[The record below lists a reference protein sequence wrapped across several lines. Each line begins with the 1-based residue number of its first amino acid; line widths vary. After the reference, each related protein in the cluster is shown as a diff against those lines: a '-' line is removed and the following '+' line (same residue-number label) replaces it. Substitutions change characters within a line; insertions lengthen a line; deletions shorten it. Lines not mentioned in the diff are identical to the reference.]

1 MLAGGQLHPIR
12 ARSKTATSGKR
23 PLCREPVFARIR
35 TLEESMMSH
44 EGTERMLE
52 VQRPRVGVQLKD
64 VLITAELAK
73 RPYREPN
80 WKAQCTEL
88 NKLARVMANNPEQ
101 LVDALLKMALQL
113 CGAET
118 SGLSMLETIS
128 THQQLFRWT
137 NVAGTL
143 KSSVGGST
151 PRNFSPCG
159 VCTDK
164 ASAQLFSHPERYFT
178 YFADA
183 NVPFVEALVIP
194 VRVGSTIPGTIWILS
209 HREGKGFD
217 AEDVRIMTDL
227 ADFTGCAL
235 GLLHATQ
242 AERDARI
249 NLEREIELRR
259 QTEAALRKI
268 KDGLETEIESR
279 TSQLQ
284 QLTGNLLSAQDDE
297 RRRIAREL
305 HDSTGQALAG
315 LSMTIAEMH
324 KDASGANLRRFEECR
339 ALIATAASEIRS
351 LSYLLHPPLM
361 DELGLPSAI
370 AEYVEGFVKRSGI
383 RIQVEVPKEL
393 RRLEGNRE
401 IALFR
406 IIQESLGNIHRHS
419 GSATAS
425 LRIFCL
431 DQDIVLE
438 IRDQGRGLA
447 VDSSGK
453 ANTGVGIRSMQE
465 RLRQFGGSLQIESN
479 ETGTSV
485 RAVLPRQS
493 SLSMASKQTA

>member
-1 MLAGGQLHPIR
+1 
-12 ARSKTATSGKR
+12 
-23 PLCREPVFARIR
+23 
-35 TLEESMMSH
+35 MMSR
-44 EGTERMLE
+44 ECTERNLE
-52 VQRPRVGVQLKD
+52 LTPPRVGVQLKD
-64 VLITAELAK
+64 ILITTELAN
-73 RPYREPN
+73 RANREPN
-80 WKAQCTEL
+80 WKAQSIAFSM
-88 NKLARVMANNPEQ
+88 LARIMANNPER
-101 LVDALLKMALQL
+101 LVDTLLKMALEL
-113 CGAET
+113 CGADT
-118 SGLSMLETIS
+118 SGLSMLETMS
-128 THQQLFRWT
+128 RNQQLFRWT

-143 KSSVGGST
+143 KGRVGATT

-159 VCTDK
+159 VCTDN

-194 VRVGSTIPGTIWILS
+194 IRVGNTVPGTIWILS
-209 HREGKGFD
+209 HTEGIGFD

-235 GLLHATQ
+235 GLLQTAQ
-242 AERDARI
+242 ADRVTRK
-249 NLEREIELRR
+249 NLEREIELRK
-259 QTEAALRKI
+259 QSESALREI
-268 KDGLETEIESR
+268 QDGLEIEIESR

-315 LSMTIAEMH
+315 LSMTITQMH
-324 KDASGANLRRFEECR
+324 KDASGANQRRFEECR
-339 ALIATAASEIRS
+339 ALIATAASEIRN

-370 AEYVEGFVKRSGI
+370 AEYVHGFVKRSGI
-383 RIQVEVPKEL
+383 RIQIEVSQEL

-447 VDSSGK
+447 AGSADK
-453 ANTGVGIRSMQE
+453 KNTGVGIRSMQE

-485 RAVLPRQS
+485 RAVLPQQS
-493 SLSMASKQTA
+493 PSNMASRQTA

>member
-1 MLAGGQLHPIR
+1 
-12 ARSKTATSGKR
+12 
-23 PLCREPVFARIR
+23 
-35 TLEESMMSH
+35 
-44 EGTERMLE
+44 
-52 VQRPRVGVQLKD
+52 VG
-64 VLITAELAK
+64 
-73 RPYREPN
+73 
-80 WKAQCTEL
+80 
-88 NKLARVMANNPEQ
+88 
-101 LVDALLKMALQL
+101 ALLKMALQL

-118 SGLSMLETIS
+118 SGLSMLETMS
-128 THQQLFRWT
+128 RQQQIFRWT

-143 KSSVGGST
+143 KSRVGGTT

-159 VCTDK
+159 VCKDK

-178 YFADA
+178 YFADVD
-183 NVPFVEALVIP
+183 VPFVEALVIP
-194 VRVGSTIPGTIWILS
+194 IRVGNTIPGTIWILS
-209 HREGKGFD
+209 HTEGKGFD

-235 GLLHATQ
+235 SLLQ
-242 AERDARI
+242 AAQTDRVTRK
-249 NLEREIELRR
+249 NLEREIELRK

-268 KDGLETEIESR
+268 KDGLEIEIESR

-297 RRRIAREL
+297 RKRIAREL

-315 LSMTIAEMH
+315 LSMTISQMH
-324 KDASGANLRRFEECR
+324 KDASGANLRRFEECT
-339 ALIATAASEIRS
+339 ALIATAASEIRN

-370 AEYVEGFVKRSGI
+370 EEYVQGFVKRSGI
-383 RIQVEVPKEL
+383 RIQVEIPKEL

-419 GSATAS
+419 GSATAT

-447 VDSSGK
+447 AGSDK
-453 ANTGVGIRSMQE
+453 KNTGVGIRSMQE
-465 RLRQFGGSLQIESN
+465 RLRQFGGTLQIESN
-479 ETGTSV
+479 EAGTSV
-485 RAVLPRQS
+485 RAVLPQQS
-493 SLSMASKQTA
+493 SSSMASRRTA

>member
-1 MLAGGQLHPIR
+1 MP
-12 ARSKTATSGKR
+12 
-23 PLCREPVFARIR
+23 
-35 TLEESMMSH
+35 
-44 EGTERMLE
+44 E
-52 VQRPRVGVQLKD
+52 VARPRPGVQLND
-64 VLITAELAK
+64 ILITAELAK
-73 RPYREPN
+73 RAYREPN
-80 WKAQCTEL
+80 WKAQSIAFST
-88 NKLARVMANNPEQ
+88 LAQIMANNPER
-101 LVDALLKMALQL
+101 LVDALLKTALQL

-118 SGLSMLETIS
+118 SGLSMLETMS
-128 THQQLFRWT
+128 GNQQLFRWT

-143 KSSVGGST
+143 KFRAGGTT

-178 YFADA
+178 YFEAV

-194 VRVGSTIPGTIWILS
+194 VRAGSTIQGTMWILS
-209 HREGKGFD
+209 HTEGKGFD
-217 AEDVRIMTDL
+217 AEDVRIMSDL

-235 GLLHATQ
+235 GLMQ
-242 AERDARI
+242 AAQTDRVTRR
-249 NLEREIELRR
+249 NLEHEIKLRR
-259 QTEAALRKI
+259 QTEAALREI
-268 KDGLETEIESR
+268 THGLEREIESR

-284 QLTGNLLSAQDDE
+284 QLTGNLLNAQDDE
-297 RRRIAREL
+297 RKRIAREL

-315 LSMTIAEMH
+315 LSMTITQMH

-339 ALIATAASEIRS
+339 SLIATAASEIRS

-370 AEYVEGFVKRSGI
+370 EEYVEGFVKRSGI
-383 RIQVEVPKEL
+383 RIEVEVPKEL

-401 IALFR
+401 LALFR

-419 GSATAS
+419 GSPTAS

-447 VDSSGK
+447 VGSTSK
-453 ANTGVGIRSMQE
+453 KNTGVGIRSMQE
-465 RLRQFGGSLQIESN
+465 RLRQFGGTLQIESN
-479 ETGTSV
+479 EAGTSV
-485 RAVLPRQS
+485 RAVLPQQS
-493 SLSMASKQTA
+493 SSSMASRQTA

>member
-1 MLAGGQLHPIR
+1 MISQ
-12 ARSKTATSGKR
+12 
-23 PLCREPVFARIR
+23 
-35 TLEESMMSH
+35 
-44 EGTERMLE
+44 EGTECDFE
-52 VQRPRVGVQLKD
+52 IVRPGTSVQLND
-64 VLITAELAK
+64 ILITAELAK
-73 RPYREPN
+73 RAYREPN
-80 WKAQCTEL
+80 WKAQSIAFST
-88 NKLARVMANNPEQ
+88 LARIMANNPER

-113 CGAET
+113 CRAET
-118 SGLSMLETIS
+118 SGLSMLETMS
-128 THQQLFRWT
+128 RQQQFFRWT

-143 KSSVGGST
+143 KSRVGGTT

-159 VCTDK
+159 ECTDK
-164 ASAQLFSHPERYFT
+164 ASVQLFSHPERYFT

-183 NVPFVEALVIP
+183 NVPFVEALIIP
-194 VRVGSTIPGTIWILS
+194 IRVGNTIPGTIWILS
-209 HREGKGFD
+209 HTEGIGFD
-217 AEDVRIMTDL
+217 AEDMRIMTDL

-235 GLLHATQ
+235 GLLQTAQ
-242 AERDARI
+242 ADRVTRK
-249 NLEREIELRR
+249 NLEREIELRK

-268 KDGLETEIESR
+268 KDGLEREIESR

-297 RRRIAREL
+297 RKRIAREL

-315 LSMTIAEMH
+315 LSMTITQMH
-324 KDASGANLRRFEECR
+324 KDASGANQRRFEECR
-339 ALIATAASEIRS
+339 AIIATAASEIRN

-370 AEYVEGFVKRSGI
+370 AEYVDGFVKRSGI
-383 RIQVEVPKEL
+383 RIEVEVPKEL
-393 RRLEGNRE
+393 KRLEGNRE

-447 VDSSGK
+447 AGLADKKNS
-453 ANTGVGIRSMQE
+453 GVGIRSMQE

-485 RAVLPRQS
+485 RAVLPQQS
-493 SLSMASKQTA
+493 PSNMASRQTA

>member
-1 MLAGGQLHPIR
+1 
-12 ARSKTATSGKR
+12 
-23 PLCREPVFARIR
+23 VFARILS
-35 TLEESMMSH
+35 LEESMMSQ
-44 EGTERMLE
+44 EDTECKFE
-52 VQRPRVGVQLKD
+52 VAHPRTGVQLND
-64 VLITAELAK
+64 ILITAELAK
-73 RPYREPN
+73 RAYREPN
-80 WKAQCTEL
+80 WKAESIAFST
-88 NKLARVMANNPEQ
+88 LARIMANRPER
-101 LVDALLKMALQL
+101 LVGALLKMALQL

-118 SGLSMLETIS
+118 SGLSMLETMS
-128 THQQLFRWT
+128 RQQQIFRWT

-143 KSSVGGST
+143 KSRVGGTT

-159 VCTDK
+159 VCKDK

-194 VRVGSTIPGTIWILS
+194 IRVENTIPGTIWILS
-209 HREGKGFD
+209 HTEGKGFD

-235 GLLHATQ
+235 GLLQ
-242 AERDARI
+242 AAQTDRVTRK
-249 NLEREIELRR
+249 NLEREIELRK

-268 KDGLETEIESR
+268 KDGLEIEIESR

-297 RRRIAREL
+297 RKRIAREL

-315 LSMTIAEMH
+315 LSMTITQMH
-324 KDASGANLRRFEECR
+324 KDASGANLRRFEECS
-339 ALIATAASEIRS
+339 ALIATAASEIRD

-361 DELGLPSAI
+361 DEHGLPSAI
-370 AEYVEGFVKRSGI
+370 AGYVEGFVKRSGI
-383 RIQVEVPKEL
+383 RIQVEIPKEL

-419 GSATAS
+419 GSATAT

-447 VDSSGK
+447 AGSDK
-453 ANTGVGIRSMQE
+453 RNTGVGIRSMQE
-465 RLRQFGGSLQIESN
+465 RLRQFGGTLQIESN
-479 ETGTSV
+479 EAGTSV
-485 RAVLPRQS
+485 RAVLPQQS
-493 SLSMASKQTA
+493 SSSMASRRTA